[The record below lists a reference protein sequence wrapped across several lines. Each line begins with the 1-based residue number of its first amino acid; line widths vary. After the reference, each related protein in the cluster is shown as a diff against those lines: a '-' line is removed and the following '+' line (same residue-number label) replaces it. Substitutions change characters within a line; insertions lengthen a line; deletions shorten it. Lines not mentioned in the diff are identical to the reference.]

1 MTARATACALL
12 VAFGAVG
19 AQSPRELTVEGGVLR
34 AQQANRDSHDAIVLG
49 LLWRESDVHFASLF
63 SANASVSRDSAA
75 AAQIIGAI
83 AYRPSL
89 QWPLQSEMGVSAS
102 RFGVTSL
109 GRGGN
114 LSGYFRQRVL
124 IADGG
129 IWGGG
134 ALGSTDRDN
143 IASRGSTIDAGGWY
157 RLGDFTATAS
167 IARTFTDD
175 TPLMEA
181 AGIFPLVDGADFSV
195 DDASLAA
202 HYEQHRLSLDAV
214 LTMRNGRGQTL
225 ASQSA
230 FFASATW
237 DFTPRVSLAL
247 GGGHQLAD
255 PVRGTPDA
263 TVAQASVRFALRMP
277 RNETEAKGVATFARL
292 EPQDIGAVLTLTVTA
307 PDSVTV
313 EMAAS
318 FSDWQPLMLRRI
330 VGGWELKVALKP
342 GRYGVAVRFD
352 GGAWQAPGSLAKIRD
367 GFGGE
372 SGIVII
378 P

>member
-1 MTARATACALL
+1 MIARATACALL
-12 VAFGAVG
+12 VAFTAAG
-19 AQSPRELTVEGGVLR
+19 AQSPRELSLEAGVLR
-34 AQQANRDSHDAIVLG
+34 ARQMNRDAHDAIVLG
-49 LLWRESDVHFASLF
+49 VLWRANDVHFASLF
-63 SANASVSRDSAA
+63 SANASVSRDSVA
-75 AAQIIGAI
+75 AAQIIGAL

-89 QWPLQSEMGVSAS
+89 QWPLQSEIGISAS

-114 LSGYFRQRVL
+114 VSGYLRQRVL

-134 ALGSTDRDN
+134 AIGSTDRDN
-143 IASRGSTIDAGGWY
+143 IASRGSAVDAGGWY

-181 AGIFPLVDGADFSV
+181 AGIFPLLDGADFSV
-195 DDASLAA
+195 DDASFAG
-202 HYEQHRLSLDAV
+202 HYEQRRLSLDAV
-214 LTMRNGRGQTL
+214 LTLRNGRGLTL

-263 TVAQASVRFALRMP
+263 TVAQASVRFALRVP
-277 RNETEAKGVATFARL
+277 RNETEAKGIATFARL
-292 EPQDIGAVLTLTVTA
+292 EPQDIGSVLTLTVAA
-307 PDSVTV
+307 PDSVAV

-342 GRYGVAVRFD
+342 GHYGVAVRFD

-372 SGIVII
+372 SGLVII